1 MDVSRL
7 LDELNDK
14 QREAVA
20 APLSNALI
28 LAGAG
33 SGKTRVL
40 VHRIAWLMEV
50 ENIAPFSILAVTF
63 TNKAAKEMRGR
74 IESLMGRGLNNMW
87 IGTFHGLAHR
97 LLRAHHAE
105 ANLPENFQILD
116 SDDQYRLIK
125 RILKAMNLDE
135 KHWVPRQIQWY
146 INGNKDEG
154 LRPQHIETHNDQTQQ
169 KMREIYAAYQDACD
183 RSGLVDFAELLLRA
197 HELWAKNPEVL
208 ANYQRRFRAVLVD
221 EFQDTNNIQ
230 YAWLRMLCSGNQN
243 NIMIVGDD
251 DQSIYGWRGANVD
264 NIQHFLKDFNN
275 PTTIRLEQN
284 YRSTGTI
291 LKAAN
296 TVIDN
301 NTGRLGKELWTDG
314 NDGEP
319 ISVYAGF
326 NELDEARFIVS
337 KIKDWLNQGNALK
350 DTAILYR
357 NNAQSRVLEEA
368 LLHQGTPYR
377 IYGGLRFF
385 ERQEIKDALGYL
397 RMMNHP
403 HDDAAFERV
412 VNTPTRGMG
421 EKTLSQVREAAR
433 THNCSMWQA
442 SQLLINENA
451 LKGRALNAIQSF
463 VLLVTELEQATVDEP
478 LEKHADVA
486 IRQSGLYAMYQAE
499 RGEKAQA
506 RLENLE
512 ELVTACKQFTVP
524 DEAEEMTPLSA
535 FLAHASLEAGE
546 TQAGT
551 DQDAVQMMTIHT
563 AKGLEFPMVF
573 MAGVE
578 EGMFPS
584 QMTNDE
590 PGRMEEERRLCYVG
604 MTRAMEKLYITY
616 AESRRLYG
624 QDKYHTASR
633 FIREIPA
640 DCVEEVRLKSTI
652 SRPIHN
658 RFSQATSHASFE
670 ETGFQLGQK
679 VVHRKFGEGI
689 VLNYEGS
696 GEHARVQVNFDEFG
710 TKWLVLAYAKLEKA

>member
-421 EKTLSQVREAAR
+421 EK
-433 THNCSMWQA
+433 N
-442 SQLLINENA
+442 
-451 LKGRALNAIQSF
+451 
-463 VLLVTELEQATVDEP
+463 P
-478 LEKHADVA
+478 LTGTRS
-486 IRQSGLYAMYQAE
+486 RQ
-499 RGEKAQA
+499 
-506 RLENLE
+506 N
-512 ELVTACKQFTVP
+512 T
-524 DEAEEMTPLSA
+524 
-535 FLAHASLEAGE
+535 
-546 TQAGT
+546 
-551 DQDAVQMMTIHT
+551 
-563 AKGLEFPMVF
+563 
-573 MAGVE
+573 
-578 EGMFPS
+578 
-584 QMTNDE
+584 
-590 PGRMEEERRLCYVG
+590 
-604 MTRAMEKLYITY
+604 
-616 AESRRLYG
+616 
-624 QDKYHTASR
+624 
-633 FIREIPA
+633 
-640 DCVEEVRLKSTI
+640 
-652 SRPIHN
+652 
-658 RFSQATSHASFE
+658 
-670 ETGFQLGQK
+670 
-679 VVHRKFGEGI
+679 
-689 VLNYEGS
+689 
-696 GEHARVQVNFDEFG
+696 
-710 TKWLVLAYAKLEKA
+710 